1 MSLMPD
7 LRRVALCLAALAV
20 LIAACPPGHAQAAL
34 LMEEPY
40 GFFGALNPTGHD
52 AIYFARICA
61 ETPIKLRRCAPD
73 EPGSVFTRYQGI
85 TGYDWVAMPLIA
97 YLYAVEDPSAVPAR
111 ADRKTVTR
119 LREKY
124 HEAHLLSLGKG
135 LPEGGTFQRGWS
147 QLVGAA
153 YERRMYA
160 FRFATTEEQDDAL
173 IAKMNSGA
181 NHSRYSLFF
190 RNCADFSRAI
200 LNFYFP
206 RTFRRRP
213 FPDGGIT
220 TPRQVTYEL
229 VRYARKHPE
238 TQLSVLGIPQVPGYR
253 GHSRPN
259 KSIAQ
264 SLIARGYLIPV
275 AVVCPACAGGVLVD
289 WLAWGRYPLHIE
301 NPQTLTPTDMALL
314 TSPAGTAFTQS
325 LQSSISPADSGQGK
339 TSQAAEKLIGAA
351 DLF

>member
-1 MSLMPD
+1 MSLMPG
-7 LRRVALCLAALAV
+7 LRRAAFFIAVLVALHS
-20 LIAACPPGHAQAAL
+20 ACEPGHAQAAL

-61 ETPIKLRRCAPD
+61 ETPIKLRRCAAD

-97 YLYAVEDPSAVPAR
+97 YLYSVEDPSAVPSR

-119 LREKY
+119 LREQY
-124 HEAHLLSLGKG
+124 HEAHLLSLGKD

-147 QLVGAA
+147 QLVGVA

-181 NHSRYSLFF
+181 NHSHYSLLFW
-190 RNCADFSRAI
+190 NCANFSSAI

-213 FPDGGIT
+213 FPDAGIT
-220 TPRQVTYEL
+220 TPMQVTYEL
-229 VRYARKHPE
+229 VRYARRHPE
-238 TQLSVLGIPQVPGYR
+238 IQLTVLAIPQVPGCR
-253 GHSRPN
+253 GPSRPN

-264 SLIARGYLIPV
+264 SLVVRGYLIPL
-275 AVVCPACAGGVLVD
+275 AVFCPACAGGVLVD
-289 WLAWGRYPLHIE
+289 WLAWGRYSLHTE
-301 NPQTLTPTDMALL
+301 HPQTLAPTEMTPL
-314 TSPAGTAFTQS
+314 TSPAGTVFSQS
-325 LQSSISPADSGQGK
+325 SQSSISPAD
-339 TSQAAEKLIGAA
+339 
-351 DLF
+351 